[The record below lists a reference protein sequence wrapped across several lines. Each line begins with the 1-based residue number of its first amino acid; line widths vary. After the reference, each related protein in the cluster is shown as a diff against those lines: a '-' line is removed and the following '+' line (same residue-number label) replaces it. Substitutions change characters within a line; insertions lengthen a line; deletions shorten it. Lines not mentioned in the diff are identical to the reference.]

1 MSIVGA
7 LIELHE
13 DLVAQPAGA
22 TCPAPARPAIAL
34 DHGTIDAVTAVV
46 AGINPVLTAV
56 VAAAA
61 LLS

>member
-7 LIELHE
+7 LIDLHE
-13 DLVAQPAGA
+13 GFGA
-22 TCPAPARPAIAL
+22 STSAPSCPAPARPALAL
-34 DHGTIDAVTAVV
+34 DHETIDAVTAVV

-61 LLS
+61 LLA